1 MPIPPPPPS
10 QAQTPYYPP
19 VGFYFRVMVPG
30 ITGSNEGSFQ
40 EVSGLSVTITPLEVK
55 EGGENRFS
63 HRLPQRPKYGN
74 LVLRRGMLTGSSLI
88 RWVQTSINL
97 FSFKPV
103 AVVVSLMNA
112 NRGLVASW
120 QFVNAYPV
128 ALKMS
133 EFKAQENTI
142 ALETLELCYD
152 YFQQIT

>member
-1 MPIPPPPPS
+1 
-10 QAQTPYYPP
+10 
-19 VGFYFRVMVPG
+19 MVPG
-30 ITGSNEGSFQ
+30 ITGSNGGSFQ

-74 LVLRRGMLTGSSLI
+74 LVLRRGMLTGSPLI

>member
-1 MPIPPPPPS
+1 MPIPPPPPPPGS
-10 QAQTPYYPP
+10 GPWYPP

-30 ITGSNEGSFQ
+30 VTGTNEGNFQ
-40 EVSGLSVTITPLEVK
+40 EVSGLTATITPLEVK

-63 HRLPQRPKYGN
+63 HRLPQPPKYGN
-74 LVLRRGMLTGSSLI
+74 LVLKRGMLTGSTLI
-88 RWVQTSINL
+88 RWAQTAINQ
-97 FSFKPV
+97 FTFTPV

-128 ALKMS
+128 ALRVS
-133 EFKAQENTI
+133 EFKAEENSI

-152 YFQQIT
+152 YFQQIS

>member
-10 QAQTPYYPP
+10 SAQTPFYPP

-40 EVSGLSVTITPLEVK
+40 EVSGLTATITPLEVK
-55 EGGENRFS
+55 EGGENRFI
-63 HRLPQRPKYGN
+63 HRLPQAPKYGN
-74 LVLRRGMLTGSSLI
+74 LVLKRGMLTGSPLI
-88 RWVQTSINL
+88 RWAQNSINL
-97 FSFKPV
+97 FTFSPV

-128 ALKMS
+128 ALKVS
-133 EFKAQENTI
+133 EFKAQESVI

-152 YFQQIT
+152 YFQQIS

>member
-40 EVSGLSVTITPLEVK
+40 EVSGLSATITPLEVK

-63 HRLPQRPKYGN
+63 HRLPQPPKYGN
-74 LVLRRGMLTGSSLI
+74 LVLKRGMLTGSTPI

-97 FSFKPV
+97 FSFTPV
-103 AVVVSLMNA
+103 PVVVSLMNA

>member
-40 EVSGLSVTITPLEVK
+40 EVSGLSATITPLEVK

-63 HRLPQRPKYGN
+63 HRLPQPPKYGN
-74 LVLRRGMLTGSSLI
+74 LVLKRGMLTGSTLI

-97 FSFKPV
+97 FSFTPV
-103 AVVVSLMNA
+103 PVVVSLMNA

-133 EFKAQENTI
+133 EFKALENTI
-142 ALETLELCYD
+142 ALETLERG
-152 YFQQIT
+152 

>member
-1 MPIPPPPPS
+1 
-10 QAQTPYYPP
+10 
-19 VGFYFRVMVPG
+19 MVPG

-74 LVLRRGMLTGSSLI
+74 LVLRRGMLTGSPLI

>member
-40 EVSGLSVTITPLEVK
+40 EVSGLSVTITPLDVK

>member
-40 EVSGLSVTITPLEVK
+40 EVSGLSATITPLEVK

-63 HRLPQRPKYGN
+63 HRLPQPPKYGN
-74 LVLRRGMLTGSSLI
+74 LVLKRGMLTGSTLI

-97 FSFKPV
+97 FSFTPV
-103 AVVVSLMNA
+103 PVVVSLMNA

>member
-1 MPIPPPPPS
+1 MEG
-10 QAQTPYYPP
+10 YYPP
-19 VGFYFRVMVPG
+19 VGFSFRVEVG
-30 ITGSNEGSFQ
+30 DFKGVNEGSFQ
-40 EVSGLSVTITPLEVK
+40 EVSGLSATITPLEVK

-63 HRLPQRPKYGN
+63 HRLPQPPKYGN
-74 LVLRRGMLTGSSLI
+74 LVLKRGMLTGSTLI

-97 FSFKPV
+97 FSFTPV
-103 AVVVSLMNA
+103 PVVVSLMNA